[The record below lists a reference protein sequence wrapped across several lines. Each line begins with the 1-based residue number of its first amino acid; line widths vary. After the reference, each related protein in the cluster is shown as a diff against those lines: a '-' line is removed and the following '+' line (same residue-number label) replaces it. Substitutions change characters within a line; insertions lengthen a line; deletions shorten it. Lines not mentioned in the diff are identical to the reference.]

1 MSAINGSLHTGRQ
14 GRHVHLN
21 NTSKRPGTRE
31 WEVTVVE
38 DNEKKVKAP
47 VSGCHL
53 QWPRSPAV
61 GATLNH
67 FGDKSTLFMNI
78 QPGHQLKF
86 IHKRIKMK
94 CTKGQ
99 NHGRPKKLPA
109 VTMFGGTPASRWA
122 GLMMSK
128 EEQNG
133 RDPGACAP
141 LFSFLLFNLT
151 F

>member
-1 MSAINGSLHTGRQ
+1 MMKFLKNFVELGQLRVFSSFFGLRLFCVSAINGSLHTGRQ

-67 FGDKSTLFMNI
+67 FGDKSTSVHEYSAGPPI
-78 QPGHQLKF
+78 E
-86 IHKRIKMK
+86 IH
-94 CTKGQ
+94 
-99 NHGRPKKLPA
+99 
-109 VTMFGGTPASRWA
+109 S
-122 GLMMSK
+122 
-128 EEQNG
+128 
-133 RDPGACAP
+133 
-141 LFSFLLFNLT
+141 
-151 F
+151 